1 MKEPGGCSV
10 GYEDDA
16 LGLRQLLTGP
26 QHFQRHLVIAI
37 EDCNSTRCERSY
49 RHPRGCRQP
58 NCTKVGR
65 VSRTVLPIVKPTQN
79 FGPEIQRSIDDV
91 DEICFQCRTA
101 RARGRA

>member
-1 MKEPGGCSV
+1 MC
-10 GYEDDA
+10 
-16 LGLRQLLTGP
+16 RQIAEGTRWLQCG
-26 QHFQRHLVIAI
+26 HFQRHLVIAI

-58 NCTKVGR
+58 NCTK
-65 VSRTVLPIVKPTQN
+65 N